1 MKNIL
6 SQDKI
11 LKLIAISLTLASCTH
26 GFQQNKPLHTDTI
39 QKALK
44 NDTLIVDKW
53 AAVFVEPDSL
63 RIEKRK
69 KEIGEEDFYI
79 VADDYLFYMYKSHK
93 FLDSV
98 KLPIITTNGEKYIK
112 FVYHDKQQQIIQLDT
127 IPELWNIYLFEP
139 KSKAKKI
146 DMTTIEEE
154 YKNYLKTAN
163 GN

>member
-6 SQDKI
+6 SQEKI
-11 LKLIAISLTLASCTH
+11 LKLMAFNLTLVSCTH
-26 GFQQNKPLHTDTI
+26 GFQQNKLHTDTE
-39 QKALK
+39 QTTLK
-44 NDTLIVDKW
+44 SDTLIVDKW

-79 VADDYLFYMYKSHK
+79 VADDYLFYMYKSYE
-93 FLDSV
+93 FLDSI
-98 KLPIITTNGEKYIK
+98 KLTIITTKGEKFIK
-112 FVYHDKQQQIIQLDT
+112 FVHHDKMQQIIQLDT

-146 DMTTIEEE
+146 DMTNIEEE